1 MQSFLNK
8 VGKKAEA
15 AANKAG
21 SKANELLEVG
31 KLKGRISAEKQNI
44 KSAKIGIGEYC
55 YDLFCE
61 DSIENDKIKEF
72 CEKIR
77 NSEVNIEELKKQIEA
92 IRSQSG
98 NAQGGDED
106 DFDACDDIDA
116 DEDIDDIFNDDED

>member
-55 YDLFCE
+55 YDLFL
-61 DSIENDKIKEF
+61 SLIHI
-72 CEKIR
+72 
-77 NSEVNIEELKKQIEA
+77 
-92 IRSQSG
+92 
-98 NAQGGDED
+98 
-106 DFDACDDIDA
+106 
-116 DEDIDDIFNDDED
+116 